1 MGPTTDKR
9 SGSTKN
15 RHLLPLLVL
24 GFLLLGGVVFGAFF
38 LIPSPEAQEPT
49 PVPVEAS
56 APGVKRVTIPVSG
69 MSCSACVA
77 RLKKTL
83 EGIEG
88 VTEVKVSLEHRNAE
102 VGFVDAK
109 VTPERLAAAIND
121 AGYTAGA
128 PVGGK

>member
-1 MGPTTDKR
+1 MPW
-9 SGSTKN
+9 
-15 RHLLPLLVL
+15 LVL
-24 GFLLLGGVVFGAFF
+24 GVLLLGGVVFGAF
-38 LIPSPEAQEPT
+38 LLAPSPETKE
-49 PVPVEAS
+49 PVPVEAP

-83 EGIEG
+83 EGIDG

-102 VGFVDAK
+102 VGFVDTK

-128 PVGGK
+128 PVGGE